1 MSLVDGSCL
10 EQNYLLLQVEVD
22 QEIVTSTNN
31 DSISS
36 SVMANTKQTN
46 RKESGRQGSP
56 AHFPNR
62 GKHGG
67 KAAKHL
73 KASSEDDNN
82 NVVKNAVKAGRR
94 RHVGVERPGYTKGL
108 LASRG
113 NTAQV
118 WEPYKRSGTTKG
130 STVSYAQS
138 WPVHV
143 YSGRFVIPR

>member
-46 RKESGRQGSP
+46 HKESGRQGSP
-56 AHFPNR
+56 THFPNR
-62 GKHGG
+62 GKPGG

-94 RHVGVERPGYTKGL
+94 
-108 LASRG
+108 
-113 NTAQV
+113 
-118 WEPYKRSGTTKG
+118 
-130 STVSYAQS
+130 
-138 WPVHV
+138 
-143 YSGRFVIPR
+143 